1 MFYTTDTNDHGFS
14 YDPFKAIV
22 TPRPIG
28 WIGCIDGNGIAN
40 LAPHSYFNAISDNP
54 YFVIFGSIGYKDTVR
69 NIEETGD
76 FTCSLV
82 SEDLFDKMNS
92 SSVPVEPQ
100 IDEFNLAGIK
110 KEPGK
115 LVKSPFVKG
124 CTAALECKLWKTIDL
139 PGTDRSNLTGNYSI
153 IGEVVGIHINNEYIK
168 DGMFDTAKVRPI
180 ARLGYMDYG
189 VVGKENIFSKNRP
202 KLNKDGTLEQVNKWD
217 GVYR

>member
-1 MFYTTDTNDHGFS
+1 MFYKTDSNNHGFPH
-14 YDPFKAIV
+14 DPFKAIV

-28 WIGCIDGNGIAN
+28 WIGSVDKGGVAN

-54 YFVIFGSIGYKDTVR
+54 YFVIFGSITYKDTVR

-82 SEDLFDKMNS
+82 SEDLFDEMNS
-92 SSVPVEPQ
+92 SSVPADPK

-115 LVKSPFVKG
+115 LVKSSFVKG
-124 CTAALECKLWKTIDL
+124 CTAALECKLWKTIDI
-139 PGTDRSNLTGNYSI
+139 PGSDRSKLTGNYSI
-153 IGEVVGIHINNEYIK
+153 IGEVIGIHINDKYIK
-168 DGMFDTAKVRPI
+168 DGMFNTKKVRPI

-189 VVGKENIFSKNRP
+189 VVGEENIFSKNRP
-202 KLNKDGTLEQVNKWD
+202 KLGKDGKLESVKKWD

>member
-1 MFYTTDTNDHGFS
+1 MFYKTEDNDHGFAH
-14 YDPFKAIV
+14 DPFKAIV

-28 WIGCIDGNGIAN
+28 WIGSIDGKGIAN
-40 LAPHSYFNAISDNP
+40 LAPHSYFNAISNDP

-82 SEDLFDKMNS
+82 SENLFDEMNS
-92 SSVPVEPQ
+92 SSVNAAPQ

-110 KEPGK
+110 KEPGR
-115 LVKSPFVKG
+115 LVKSPFVQDSY
-124 CTAALECKLWKTIDL
+124 AVLECKLWKTIDL

-153 IGEVVGIHINNEYIK
+153 IGEVVGIHINDECIK
-168 DGMFDTAKVRPI
+168 NKMFNTAKARPL

-202 KLNKDGTLEQVNKWD
+202 KLNKEGQLESVEEWD
-217 GVYR
+217 GIYR